1 MGTPLTFLAGAAAGA
16 AAAYFLDPQG
26 GAQRRRE
33 TRDKTVSKVKTGAS
47 EAAGSAKQ
55 AADKARGAVHSVTP
69 SMPGQGEVPDDVT
82 LARKVETEIF
92 RSADAPKGAV
102 SVNAE
107 NGVVFLR
114 GVVEER
120 EWIDRLGDVAQKVD
134 GVKEVRNLLHLP
146 GTEAP
151 VAPATR

>member
-1 MGTPLTFLAGAAAGA
+1 
-16 AAAYFLDPQG
+16 
-26 GAQRRRE
+26 
-33 TRDKTVSKVKTGAS
+33 
-47 EAAGSAKQ
+47 
-55 AADKARGAVHSVTP
+55 
-69 SMPGQGEVPDDVT
+69 MPGRGEAPDDVT
-82 LARKVETEIF
+82 LVRKVETEIF
-92 RSADAPKGAV
+92 RSAEAPKGSV

-120 EWIDRLGDVAQKVD
+120 EWIDRLGADAGKVG

>member
-1 MGTPLTFLAGAAAGA
+1 MGTKTGFLAGAAAGA
-16 AAAYFLDPQG
+16 ATAYFLDPQG
-26 GAQRRRE
+26 GARRRNE
-33 TRDKTVSKVKTGAS
+33 TRDKVVSRAKSGAGNVA
-47 EAAGSAKQ
+47 ETAKQ
-55 AADKARGAVHSVTP
+55 AAGRARGTAAGATP
-69 SMPGQGEVPDDVT
+69 TMPWSEQPDDVT

-92 RSADAPKGAV
+92 RSDDAPKGAV

-114 GVVEER
+114 GAVEDGAWIER
-120 EWIDRLGDVAQKVD
+120 FEAETRKVA

>member
-1 MGTPLTFLAGAAAGA
+1 MPSRLAFLAGAVSGA

-26 GAQRRRE
+26 GARRRHE
-33 TRDKTVSKVKTGAS
+33 TRDLALARARSKAGDVTGT
-47 EAAGSAKQ
+47 AKQ
-55 AADKARGAVHSVTP
+55 AADKARGAVHAVTP
-69 SMPGQGEVPDDVT
+69 SLPGRGEPADDVA
-82 LARKVETEIF
+82 LVRKVETEIF
-92 RSADAPKGAV
+92 RADDAPKGAV

-120 EWIDRLGDVAQKVD
+120 EWIERLDAGARSVE

-146 GTEAP
+146 GTPAP
-151 VAPATR
+151 VAPATH

>member
-1 MGTPLTFLAGAAAGA
+1 MGTRFTFLAGAVAGA

-26 GAQRRRE
+26 GARRRHE
-33 TRDKTVSKVKTGAS
+33 TRDRTLSTVKSGAGDF
-47 EAAGSAKQ
+47 AGTAKQ
-55 AADKARGAVHSVTP
+55 AADRARGAVHTVTP
-69 SMPGQGEVPDDVT
+69 SMPGRGEAADDVT
-82 LARKVETEIF
+82 LARRVETEIF
-92 RSADAPKGAV
+92 RPADAPKGSV

-114 GVVEER
+114 GVVEDR
-120 EWIDRLGDVAQKVD
+120 ETIERLGAGTQKVD

>member
-1 MGTPLTFLAGAAAGA
+1 MGNPLTFLAGAAAGA

-33 TRDKTVSKVKTGAS
+33 TRDKTLSTAKSRAS
-47 EAAGSAKQ
+47 DAAGTAKQ
-55 AADKARGAVHSVTP
+55 AAGKARGAVHSVTP
-69 SMPGQGEVPDDVT
+69 SIPGRGDDMDDKT
-82 LARKVETEIF
+82 LVRKVESEIF
-92 RSADAPKGAV
+92 RSVDAPKGAV

-120 EWIDRLGDVAQKVD
+120 GWIDRLGAEAEQVE

-151 VAPATR
+151 IAPATR